1 MAHWKEFDRAFPDQ
15 QIEIVKLH
23 NSDDAV
29 LMEAIARG
37 THTGPFRGL
46 PPTGRSFEQQ
56 FLAIF
61 VFEGD
66 ALVCERV
73 YYDTATVLQQL
84 GIARDAT
91 SLTGR
96 LETAASH
103 PLTISRGL
111 VRARD
116 RAGSDGAAQSTAQAK
131 KREEIVREHMDS
143 ENRHEFDATL
153 ETFDHP
159 RYELIATGE
168 VHDGPEEV
176 MALLRGDAP
185 RLPRPAQR
193 AAGAPPR
200 R

>member
-1 MAHWKEFDRAFPDQ
+1 MAILETSATRREELVRKHVDAENAADYETALATFQHPRYEYVATDEVYDGAEEVIAHWKEFDRAFPDQ

-23 NSDDAV
+23 TSDDAV

-46 PPTGRSFEQQ
+46 PPTGRSWEQQ

-103 PLTISRGL
+103 PLTISRGV
-111 VRARD
+111 VRRVIG
-116 RAGSDGAAQSTAQAK
+116 R
-131 KREEIVREHMDS
+131 
-143 ENRHEFDATL
+143 
-153 ETFDHP
+153 
-159 RYELIATGE
+159 
-168 VHDGPEEV
+168 
-176 MALLRGDAP
+176 
-185 RLPRPAQR
+185 
-193 AAGAPPR
+193 
-200 R
+200 

>member
-1 MAHWKEFDRAFPDQ
+1 MAITKTAAAKREKLIRKHVEAENAADYDTALATFKHPRYEYVASDEVYDGAEEVMAHWKEFDRAFPDQ

-23 NSDDAV
+23 TADDAV
-29 LMEAIARG
+29 LMEATASG

-46 PPTGRSFEQQ
+46 PPTGRRWEQQ

-61 VFEGD
+61 VFEDD

-103 PLTISRGL
+103 PLTISR
-111 VRARD
+111 A
-116 RAGSDGAAQSTAQAK
+116 
-131 KREEIVREHMDS
+131 IVR
-143 ENRHEFDATL
+143 RV
-153 ETFDHP
+153 
-159 RYELIATGE
+159 TG
-168 VHDGPEEV
+168 
-176 MALLRGDAP
+176 R
-185 RLPRPAQR
+185 
-193 AAGAPPR
+193 
-200 R
+200 

>member
-1 MAHWKEFDRAFPDQ
+1 MAILDSVAARREELVRKHVDGENDADYETALATFQHPRYEYVATDEVYDGAEEVMAHWREFDRAFPDQ

-23 NSDDAV
+23 TADDAV

-37 THTGPFRGL
+37 THSGSFRGL
-46 PPTGRSFEQQ
+46 PPTGRRFEQQ

-73 YYDTATVLQQL
+73 YYDTITVLQQL

-111 VRARD
+111 VRRVIG
-116 RAGSDGAAQSTAQAK
+116 R
-131 KREEIVREHMDS
+131 
-143 ENRHEFDATL
+143 
-153 ETFDHP
+153 
-159 RYELIATGE
+159 
-168 VHDGPEEV
+168 
-176 MALLRGDAP
+176 
-185 RLPRPAQR
+185 
-193 AAGAPPR
+193 
-200 R
+200 